1 MVRIILLA
9 DQERLIRLF
18 NDPGTL
24 PGAKVVVASA
34 VEDALAAISA
44 EAPRYVFVQER
55 IGEVAGE
62 MLVHRL
68 VDDLRGRRGR
78 VVLIGDPSRATA
90 KSATLFIDASLDD
103 HQLAEAVRR
112 TLTATRPAEERRR
125 AVRRKQPVRG
135 EAAAPAEASAPPIP
149 TETVADVVTIGA
161 RGDSF
166 SGAADDRQTAPTA
179 GSPPAAGSSF
189 ALHLENAL
197 EAAPSPEPEADLRAE
212 LPAAGPAG
220 QPVGPAPESSGRPSL
235 LSRVLNH
242 APGSRKSAIA
252 LLSLTAVALIL
263 LAVINSPEQREGSIP
278 VAENRQG
285 NGTAAVPAAGLR
297 ALPSFI
303 PARSRDAAYGAV
315 HPGWERYQT
324 PGIEYRVYRDKGAIR
339 AIQVID
345 RGKAGIAPGLFE
357 AALKEVAGSSRYLV
371 ESAGRKG
378 AYLIEKGRLQNGAGL
393 IVYRRDPERRIRA
406 FVLDL
411 RS

>member
-1 MVRIILLA
+1 MVRIILLS

-18 NDPGTL
+18 NDPGTVA
-24 PGAKVVVASA
+24 GAKVVVASA

-44 EAPRYVFVQER
+44 ETPRYVFVQER

-78 VVLIGDPSRATA
+78 VVLIGDPSRATSN
-90 KSATLFIDASLDD
+90 SATQFLDASLDD

-112 TLTATRPAEERRR
+112 TVAAARPAEERRR
-125 AVRRKQPVRG
+125 AVRRKKPARG
-135 EAAAPAEASAPPIP
+135 EAAPAEAPAPPIP

-166 SGAADDRQTAPTA
+166 SGTAVDRQTASHSDGALP
-179 GSPPAAGSSF
+179 AGSSF
-189 ALHLENAL
+189 AVHLENAL
-197 EAAPSPEPEADLRAE
+197 EAVPSPEPVAAPREE
-212 LPAAGPAG
+212 QPAAGPAG
-220 QPVGPAPESSGRPSL
+220 PPVGPAPAADRPSL
-235 LSRVLNH
+235 LSRALQQ
-242 APGSRKSAIA
+242 APGTKKAAIA
-252 LLSLTAVALIL
+252 LLSLAAVALVL
-263 LAVINSPEQREGSIP
+263 LAVMIP
-278 VAENRQG
+278 LTRQG
-285 NGTAAVPAAGLR
+285 GSKPAEESRQEKGAASVPAARLR

-303 PARSRDAAYGAV
+303 PAHARDAAYGAV
-315 HPGWERYQT
+315 HPGWERYQS
-324 PGIEYRVYRDKGAIR
+324 PGVEYRVYRDKGAIR

-345 RGKAGIAPGLFE
+345 RGKEGIVPGLFD

-371 ESAGRKG
+371 ESGQRKG

-393 IVYRRDPERRIRA
+393 IVYRREPERRIRA

-411 RS
+411 GN